1 VSFLVRQAVPADSA
15 PIRELF
21 ARTFGR
27 VMTAEEWS
35 WKYPDNPGG
44 WIAYVAEVDG
54 RIVGHYGGWPI
65 PAVIGGMRQSIVS
78 IGDVATDRSVRHL
91 GGRRNVFRSMAEEMF
106 ARLRADGAAFAF
118 GFPNPR
124 ALAAGERLLG
134 YQPRFPVREVVFEID
149 PQATGRGGSSESL
162 DEGYDLLWNR
172 FAASVETGVVCD
184 RRRMNWRY
192 HARPDRYYRFV
203 AVSGSR
209 FVALPGSL
217 SGPAACGVLSVV
229 GEEALVMDAVAES
242 GAAALALAD
251 ALESEAAGL
260 GARRL
265 VFWETPGGPLAAVAG
280 QSRSRPGGTVRE
292 AGFAFVTVTF
302 DADKTEEFVRSA
314 PVTAGIYDDR

>member
-1 VSFLVRQAVPADSA
+1 VSFLVRQAVLGDSA
-15 PIRELF
+15 PIRDLF
-21 ARTFGR
+21 GRTFGR
-27 VMTAEEWS
+27 AMTAEEWS

-44 WIAYVAEVDG
+44 WIAYVAELDG

-65 PAVIGGMRQSIVS
+65 PAVIGGVRQSIVA
-78 IGDVATDRSVRHL
+78 IGDVATERGVRQL

-106 ARLRADGAAFAF
+106 ARLRSDGAAFAF

-134 YQPRFPVREVVFEID
+134 YRSRFPVREVVYEID
-149 PQATGRGGSSESL
+149 PRASGPRATASEAL

-172 FAASVETGVVCD
+172 VAGSLETGVVCD
-184 RRRMNWRY
+184 RLRMNWRY

-203 AVSGSR
+203 A
-209 FVALPGSL
+209 LPGSRP
-217 SGPAACGVLSVV
+217 GPVACGALSVL

-242 GAAALALAD
+242 GAGALALVD
-251 ALESEAAGL
+251 ALEAEAAAL

-265 VFWETPGGPLAAVAG
+265 VFWEIPEGPLASIAG

-302 DADKTEEFVRSA
+302 DVEKTEAFARRA